1 MKHYSKLDKFMDYV
15 IDKIECVGEF
25 LSIFA
30 IIYLIL
36 QLLRVWL

>member
-25 LSIFA
+25 IVVLGF
-30 IIYLIL
+30 IYLIL